1 MQSSRVIVV
10 DDEPGYAELIADRFD
25 RAEGVSVLATVTD
38 PDDVLDYLEDE
49 AADVDCIVSDYDMPD
64 TDGLELNAA
73 VQEVAPDVE
82 FVLYTAYLDEELTAE
97 AEQGGVTAC
106 FRKDGGRPQF
116 QRLLD
121 TVRTASGTGE
131 NGSEERGTG

>member
-38 PDDVLDYLEDE
+38 PDAVLDYLEDE
-49 AADVDCIVSDYDMPD
+49 ASDVDCIVSDYDMPE

-73 VQEVAPDVE
+73 VKEIAPDVE
-82 FVLYTAYLDEELTAE
+82 FVLYTAYLDEELAAE
-97 AEQGGVTAC
+97 AEQSGVTAC

-121 TVRTASGTGE
+121 TVRAAGGAGG
-131 NGSEERGTG
+131 GSTEERGAG

>member
-38 PDDVLDYLEDE
+38 PDEVLDYLEDE
-49 AADVDCIVSDYDMPD
+49 ASDVDCIVSDYDMPE
-64 TDGLELNAA
+64 TDGLELNAE
-73 VQEVAPDVE
+73 VQEVAPGVE
-82 FVLYTAYLDEELTAE
+82 FVLYTAYLDEELAAE
-97 AEQGGVTAC
+97 AEQGGVTEC

-121 TVRTASGTGE
+121 TVRAAGGAGGRGT
-131 NGSEERGTG
+131 EERGAG